1 VPRGWQI
8 QLLDKSLHRR
18 DGFSCGKESL
28 DAYLKQT
35 ARRAQEAGVGG
46 TWVAVDRS
54 EDPDEDGRRP
64 ILGYYTVA
72 MASIHLAELP
82 TESRRGLPSQVPAAR
97 LARLAVATSAQG
109 EGLGRLL
116 LIDALG
122 RIAQASQQVTAYA
135 VVLGALNDDAKSFYE
150 PYGFLELTNDPLH
163 LFLPM
168 TTVQRLVGET

>member
-1 VPRGWQI
+1 MPPRWQI

-28 DAYLKQT
+28 DSYLKKT
-35 ARRAQEAGVGG
+35 ARRAQEAGVGR

-54 EDPDEDGRRP
+54 EDPDENGRRP

-72 MASIHLAELP
+72 MSSINLAELP
-82 TESRRGLPSQVPAAR
+82 AESRRGLPLQVPAAL
-97 LARLAVATSAQG
+97 LARLAVATSTQR

-116 LIDALG
+116 LIDALR

-135 VVLGALNDDAKSFYE
+135 VVLDALDDDAKNFNE

-168 TTVQRLVGET
+168 STVQRLVGEK

>member
-1 VPRGWQI
+1 MPRGWQI

-35 ARRAQEAGVGG
+35 ARRAQEAGVGR

-135 VVLGALNDDAKSFYE
+135 VVLDALDDDAKSFYE
-150 PYGFLELTNDPLH
+150 SYGFLDLTNHPLH

-168 TTVQRLVGET
+168 MTVQRLVGEK